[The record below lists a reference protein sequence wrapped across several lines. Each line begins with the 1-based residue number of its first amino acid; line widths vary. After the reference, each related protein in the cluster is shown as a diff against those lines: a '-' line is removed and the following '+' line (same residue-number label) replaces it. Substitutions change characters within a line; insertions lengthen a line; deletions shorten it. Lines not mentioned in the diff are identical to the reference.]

1 MSEFWKSTARVHRH
15 AQEADVA
22 EVIGEGPLARMVEM
36 FLAEPEEQ
44 RGYLTLTGDAVE
56 GALGLEAVRGL
67 HRREDFPGAY

>member
-1 MSEFWKSTARVHRH
+1 MSDFWESAARVHRD

-44 RGYLTLTGDAVE
+44 RGTSDA
-56 GALGLEAVRGL
+56 
-67 HRREDFPGAY
+67 